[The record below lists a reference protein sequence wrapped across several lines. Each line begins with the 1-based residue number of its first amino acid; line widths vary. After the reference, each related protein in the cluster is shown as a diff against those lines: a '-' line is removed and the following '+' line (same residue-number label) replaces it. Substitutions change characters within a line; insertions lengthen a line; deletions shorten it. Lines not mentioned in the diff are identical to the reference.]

1 MKSPLLSFSKDLG
14 LPVESFEIE
23 VESLLW
29 KLENPERVVEWWAW
43 VSRGGLP
50 LLLTLKGNF
59 GSWHAPSTTVFLAK
73 KGEGAVSVDGI
84 WFLSV
89 QASVKVWGR
98 ELERKRLCKD
108 FTVVGLLVFFEA
120 LWVSEPGSGLGCAI
134 WWRRLLLIFLV
145 CLLVLR

>member
-1 MKSPLLSFSKDLG
+1 MKTGEPRKGCRVVGLSFKRRPS
-14 LPVESFEIE
+14 
-23 VESLLW
+23 
-29 KLENPERVVEWWAW
+29 
-43 VSRGGLP
+43 
-50 LLLTLKGNF
+50 LLLTLNGNF

-73 KGEGAVSVDGI
+73 KGEGAVSVGGI
-84 WFLSV
+84 WFLSA

-134 WWRRLLLIFLV
+134 W
-145 CLLVLR
+145 